1 MLLVLAGAADPAAV
15 GAHVDLDLDRTI
27 VVREPE
33 LHSGQV
39 ETGRWEL
46 VVLGGPSV
54 RHVRAI
60 VSRLDSLGTAREL
73 RVVVLATDRPWLQA
87 APGNPLGPVI
97 ISAVAPGPER
107 VGTLALRLMGGA
119 VDPVAVHARPSAA
132 QREARTRARS
142 VLWTPLARAARRA
155 VEGQLRALAAVSVSP
170 TDSAV
175 VSPVGF
181 DPLEHGA
188 APAPVV
194 GLRRSPHG
202 AGGLLGV
209 SNGARVIHLA
219 SPGGLDE
226 RDVAALRPYR
236 HVEIEAT
243 ELDGPFPLAELLSQL
258 LVAGVPVRVPAL
270 PLPVAALLGPRLAAL
285 LQAASPRGFGDLWR
299 REEWSVAAR
308 REALQR
314 FALGVPGHGG
324 ARLPAVSVVANA
336 ATAHEV
342 TAMVIWLARQEV
354 TAELVVGYG
363 GPEAAVSQ
371 MPPNVA
377 LTVVRPVDGARVA
390 LRALTERSSHDVIAI
405 ADATQHY
412 GRNHLRDLLVA
423 RAYSGVDAVASAG
436 ALVYLEPLDVT
447 VSVQASPP
455 ERLASAAAPGTLLT
469 SKGMLSQVGDGDEA
483 SAVAAL
489 ADGPGLY
496 VTHGLGVVRREAA
509 DVDGLRAVLDAGTR
523 QWSGLVLPDDVR
535 GADVGPPAVRVL
547 AYRSYFAA

>member
-1 MLLVLAGAADPAAV
+1 MLVLAGTADPAAV

-27 VVREPE
+27 VVRERE
-33 LHSGQV
+33 LYSGQV

-60 VSRLDSLGTAREL
+60 ASRLDLLGTACEL
-73 RVVVLATDRPWLQA
+73 RVVVLATDRPWLMA
-87 APGNPLGPVI
+87 APGNPLGPV
-97 ISAVAPGPER
+97 VTGTVTPEPVL
-107 VGTLALRLMGGA
+107 VGTLALRLLAGA

-132 QREARTRARS
+132 QREARSRARS
-142 VLWTPLARAARRA
+142 VQWTELARAARRA
-155 VEGQLRALAAVSVSP
+155 VEGQLGALAAVSVGP
-170 TDSAV
+170 TDAAA

-181 DPLEHGA
+181 DPLDQSV

-194 GLRRSPHG
+194 GLRRARG
-202 AGGLLGV
+202 RAGGLMGV
-209 SNGARVIHLA
+209 SNGNRVVQLA
-219 SPGGLDE
+219 VQAALDE
-226 RDVAALRPYR
+226 RDIAALRPYR
-236 HVEIEAT
+236 YVEIEAT
-243 ELDGPFPLAELLSQL
+243 EVDGPLPLAELLSQL

-270 PLPVAALLGPRLAAL
+270 PLPVAGLLGPRLAAL
-285 LQAASPRGFGDLWR
+285 LQVASPQGFRDLWT

-314 FALGVPGHGG
+314 FGLGVPGHDGT
-324 ARLPAVSVVANA
+324 ALPAVSVVANA
-336 ATAHEV
+336 ATADELKGMV
-342 TAMVIWLARQEV
+342 TGLARQDV
-354 TAELVVGYG
+354 TTELVVGYG
-363 GPEAAVSQ
+363 GPEAPVSQ
-371 MPPNVA
+371 VPSHVT
-377 LTVVRPVDGARVA
+377 LTVVRPVDGARVT
-390 LRALTERSSHDVIAI
+390 LRALTECSSHDVIAI

-535 GADVGPPAVRVL
+535 GADVGPPAVRVS